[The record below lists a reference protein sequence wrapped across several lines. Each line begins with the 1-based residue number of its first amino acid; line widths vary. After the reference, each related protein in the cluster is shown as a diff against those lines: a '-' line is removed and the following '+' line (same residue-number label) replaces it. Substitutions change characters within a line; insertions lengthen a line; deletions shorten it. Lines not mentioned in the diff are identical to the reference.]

1 MCGTVAGG
9 RGRGQR
15 GLGPGPA
22 GPHRAAEDVPRR
34 TAAPAPASCT
44 AQVRPG
50 RALRTCFTGVR
61 PTQPRSPRREIAV
74 IQTLSGSAGRR
85 AADLGARQ
93 VRKTFHEGSLLLS
106 PQLTL
111 REGVG
116 RGAGPRLGAD
126 AVLAAGPPACSLMT
140 SRLPDARE
148 LPGGLKGLAVAEAQ
162 GGRGDRGA
170 GAARTGPGLG
180 SRARAAPSGQAPG
193 RCGSRTHAGTQR
205 VLQNCPGHAPSKVY
219 AQERVGDTRDCV
231 RARVCRHT
239 GPGRPQGQLSLR
251 RGRGRRPALHNGT
264 AQKFQ
269 QSHWL
274 SDSFHDT
281 F

>member
-9 RGRGQR
+9 QGRGQR

-61 PTQPRSPRREIAV
+61 PTQPRSPRHEIAV

-126 AVLAAGPPACSLMT
+126 AVLAAWPPACSLMT

-148 LPGGLKGLAVAEAQ
+148 LPGGPERAGC
-162 GGRGDRGA
+162 GGGA
-170 GAARTGPGLG
+170 GR
-180 SRARAAPSGQAPG
+180 SR
-193 RCGSRTHAGTQR
+193 
-205 VLQNCPGHAPSKVY
+205 
-219 AQERVGDTRDCV
+219 
-231 RARVCRHT
+231 
-239 GPGRPQGQLSLR
+239 
-251 RGRGRRPALHNGT
+251 
-264 AQKFQ
+264 
-269 QSHWL
+269 
-274 SDSFHDT
+274 
-281 F
+281 

>member
-1 MCGTVAGG
+1 M
-9 RGRGQR
+9 
-15 GLGPGPA
+15 
-22 GPHRAAEDVPRR
+22 PRR

-148 LPGGLKGLAVAEAQ
+148 LPGGLKGPAVAEAQ
-162 GGRGDRGA
+162 GGRGERGLRHRDRRRAAVGP
-170 GAARTGPGLG
+170 ARTPEH
-180 SRARAAPSGQAPG
+180 SA
-193 RCGSRTHAGTQR
+193 CSRTVQDTLPARRTHGSVSA
-205 VLQNCPGHAPSKVY
+205 
-219 AQERVGDTRDCV
+219 TRDCV
-231 RARVCRHT
+231 HACAGTRAGPPTGTAVPQKRTGSPAGSPQRHCT
-239 GPGRPQGQLSLR
+239 EIPAETLAQRQLS
-251 RGRGRRPALHNGT
+251 
-264 AQKFQ
+264 
-269 QSHWL
+269 
-274 SDSFHDT
+274 
-281 F
+281 